1 MNVYII
7 NICAAALVGAVC
19 QILMPSGKFAKY
31 VKFICGITL
40 ACVMLSP
47 LAGMSFE
54 GLDFSDSF
62 SEVESGSYEEKY
74 QEIVLAAYEEDIKKD
89 VLSQPGVTGC
99 EVTLS
104 PQAEIL
110 SVCVTANAEAAP
122 AVRSYL
128 SDRYEIG
135 DEKISIWTK
144 N

>member
-7 NICAAALVGAVC
+7 NICAAALVGTVC

-47 LAGMSFE
+47 LASVSFE

-62 SEVESGSYEEKY
+62 SEVESGSYEKKY

-99 EVTLS
+99 RGD
-104 PQAEIL
+104 AF
-110 SVCVTANAEAAP
+110 AP
-122 AVRSYL
+122 GGNFVSLCNGKRRGRAGGSHL
-128 SDRYEIG
+128 PFGQI
-135 DEKISIWTK
+135 
-144 N
+144 

>member
-47 LAGMSFE
+47 LASVSFE
-54 GLDFSDSF
+54 GLDFSDAF
-62 SEVESGSYEEKY
+62 SAVESESYAEKY

-89 VLSQPGVTGC
+89 LLSQPGVTGC
-99 EVTLS
+99 EVELS

-110 SVCVTANAEAAP
+110 SVRVTADAASAS
-122 AVRSYL
+122 AVRAHL